1 VDDMAHDT
9 KTLLRDGSGITP
21 VPQFFNPT
29 ADDFRPLTGVDLGNG
44 RYGADGL
51 IWGKTSGGVYVPV
64 KCNADG
70 AVVTELSGSIPAGTN
85 NIGDVDLASAIP
97 AGSAIIGK
105 VGIDQTTP
113 GTTNKVV
120 AELSGSIPAG
130 ANEIGKVQLSGSKME
145 LYGATVATR
154 PAATAVAIGTTFTI
168 IDSTGNFDSWISD
181 GMNWREV

>member
-1 VDDMAHDT
+1 MAHDT

-70 AVVTELSGSIPAGTN
+70 AVVTELSGSIPAGAN
-85 NIGDVDLASAIP
+85 E
-97 AGSAIIGK
+97 IGK
-105 VGIDQTTP
+105 VQ
-113 GTTNKVV
+113 
-120 AELSGSIPAG
+120 LSGSIPAG

-145 LYGATVATR
+145 LYGVAIEDRPDANTVAVG
-154 PAATAVAIGTTFTI
+154 ATFTI
-168 IDSTGNFDSWISD
+168 VDDTGNFDSYISD
-181 GMNWREV
+181 GTNWMEV

>member
-1 VDDMAHDT
+1 MAHDT

-70 AVVTELSGSIPAGTN
+70 AVVTELSGSNLEVAAVVNVTLAGTRQQLPDKACREVTIIAKRGN
-85 NIGDVDLASAIP
+85 TGYIYVGKDDVSSTVF
-97 AGSAIIGK
+97 G
-105 VGIDQTTP
+105 
-113 GTTNKVV
+113 
-120 AELSGSIPAG
+120 AELGELDSITLAVSNTNQIYIDASVSGEGIS
-130 ANEIGKVQLSGSKME
+130 
-145 LYGATVATR
+145 Y
-154 PAATAVAIGTTFTI
+154 VAI
-168 IDSTGNFDSWISD
+168 
-181 GMNWREV
+181 

>member
-1 VDDMAHDT
+1 MAHDT

-70 AVVTELSGSIPAGTN
+70 AVVTELSGS
-85 NIGDVDLASAIP
+85 
-97 AGSAIIGK
+97 
-105 VGIDQTTP
+105 
-113 GTTNKVV
+113 
-120 AELSGSIPAG
+120 
-130 ANEIGKVQLSGSKME
+130 KME
-145 LYGATVATR
+145 LYGASLDDRPDATTVL
-154 PAATAVAIGTTFTI
+154 IGTTFTI
-168 IDSTGNFDSWISD
+168 VDDTHDFKTWMSNGT
-181 GMNWREV
+181 NWGEEI

>member
-1 VDDMAHDT
+1 MAHDT

-70 AVVTELSGSIPAGTN
+70 AVVTELSGST
-85 NIGDVDLASAIP
+85 V
-97 AGSAIIGK
+97 
-105 VGIDQTTP
+105 
-113 GTTNKVV
+113 
-120 AELSGSIPAG
+120 
-130 ANEIGKVQLSGSKME
+130 EIGGVTYAVSGGDTIRGLTADK
-145 LYGATVATR
+145 
-154 PAATAVAIGTTFTI
+154 PDAAAAHAVIPYCYYFSVDTSIVEVTNGT
-168 IDSTGNFDSWISD
+168 SWVVI
-181 GMNWREV
+181 

>member
-1 VDDMAHDT
+1 MAHDT

-70 AVVTELSGSIPAGTN
+70 AVVTELSGST
-85 NIGDVDLASAIP
+85 V
-97 AGSAIIGK
+97 
-105 VGIDQTTP
+105 
-113 GTTNKVV
+113 
-120 AELSGSIPAG
+120 
-130 ANEIGKVQLSGSKME
+130 EIGGVTYAVSGGDTIRGLTADK
-145 LYGATVATR
+145 
-154 PAATAVAIGTTFTI
+154 PDAAAAHAVIPYCYYVSVDTSI
-168 IDSTGNFDSWISD
+168 V
-181 GMNWREV
+181 EVTLGPRWVVI

>member
-1 VDDMAHDT
+1 MAHDT

-70 AVVTELSGSIPAGTN
+70 TVVTELSGS
-85 NIGDVDLASAIP
+85 
-97 AGSAIIGK
+97 
-105 VGIDQTTP
+105 Q
-113 GTTNKVV
+113 
-120 AELSGSIPAG
+120 
-130 ANEIGKVQLSGSKME
+130 ME
-145 LYGATVATR
+145 LYGATINVR
-154 PAATAVAIGTTFTI
+154 PAANAVPVGATFTI
-168 IDSTGNFDSWISD
+168 VDDKLDQNWISD
-181 GMNWREV
+181 GTNWREV

>member
-70 AVVTELSGSIPAGTN
+70 AVVTELSGS
-85 NIGDVDLASAIP
+85 
-97 AGSAIIGK
+97 
-105 VGIDQTTP
+105 
-113 GTTNKVV
+113 
-120 AELSGSIPAG
+120 
-130 ANEIGKVQLSGSKME
+130 KME
-145 LYGATVATR
+145 LYGASLDDRPDATTV
-154 PAATAVAIGTTFTI
+154 PIGTTFTI
-168 IDSTGNFDSWISD
+168 VDDTGNFDSYISD
-181 GMNWREV
+181 GTNWMEV